1 MENDLIREYYNL
13 KKNGNK
19 DKDNRRFNVSR
30 LISKILLSVIFLLVS
45 IIVIKSSNK
54 GEEWFTNIVFKE
66 QFNFTKFNE
75 FYKKYFGNL
84 GDYTIPSETQS
95 VFNEG
100 ISYKELD
107 KYLNGV
113 VLTVDKNYV
122 VPAINSGIVVYI
134 GNKDSL
140 GNTLIVQGVDG
151 VDVWYSNVS
160 VSDLNLYDYVSKD
173 TNIGVT
179 LTDKLYITLEKD
191 GSYLN
196 YEDYKV

>member
-19 DKDNRRFNVSR
+19 KKDNKRFNISR
-30 LISKILLSVIFLLVS
+30 GISKVLLSVIFLLVS
-45 IIVIKSSNK
+45 IIVIKSSSK

-134 GNKDSL
+134 GDKDSL

-191 GSYLN
+191 GSYLS

>member
-13 KKNGNK
+13 KKNENK
-19 DKDNRRFNVSR
+19 DKDNREFNVSK

-45 IIVIKSSNK
+45 IIVIKSSSK

-134 GNKDSL
+134 GDKDSL

-191 GSYLN
+191 GSYLS

>member
-19 DKDNRRFNVSR
+19 DNRKFNVSR

-45 IIVIKSSNK
+45 IIVIKSSSK

-134 GNKDSL
+134 GDKDSL
-140 GNTLIVQGVDG
+140 GNTLIIQGVDG

-191 GSYLN
+191 GSYLS

>member
-19 DKDNRRFNVSR
+19 NKDNRKFNVSR

-45 IIVIKSSNK
+45 IIVIKSSSK
-54 GEEWFTNIVFKE
+54 GEDWFTNIVFKE

-84 GDYTIPSETQS
+84 GDYTIPSETKS

-134 GNKDSL
+134 GDKDSL

-191 GSYLN
+191 GSYLS